1 MKREELER
9 KIQEEAI
16 EQLREWIKPNDTL
29 WTQLQHVSKSG
40 MTRHIKVRN
49 LKPDHSGECHP
60 YDYTYLVAKALGSK
74 VSDRYDGIKREGC
87 GMDMGFDLIY
97 NLSYV
102 LYGDGY
108 AINQRWL

>member
-1 MKREELER
+1 MNKE
-9 KIQEEAI
+9 QAI
-16 EQLREWIKPNDTL
+16 EQLREEIKEGDTL

-40 MTRHIKVRN
+40 MTRHIGVRHIKDN
-49 LKPDHSGECHP
+49 YPLN
-60 YDYTYLVAKALGSK
+60 YTYIVAKALGSK

-108 AINQRWL
+108 AIKQRWL

>member
-1 MKREELER
+1 MNR
-9 KIQEEAI
+9 EEAI
-16 EQLREWIKPNDTL
+16 EKLKEAIKEGDVL
-29 WTQLQHVSKSG
+29 WTDLRHVSKSG
-40 MTRHIKVRN
+40 MTRHIGVRYIKN
-49 LKPDHSGECHP
+49 NYPLN
-60 YDYTYLVAKALGSK
+60 YTHLVAKALGSK
-74 VSDRYDGIKREGC
+74 VSDRYDGIKRVGC